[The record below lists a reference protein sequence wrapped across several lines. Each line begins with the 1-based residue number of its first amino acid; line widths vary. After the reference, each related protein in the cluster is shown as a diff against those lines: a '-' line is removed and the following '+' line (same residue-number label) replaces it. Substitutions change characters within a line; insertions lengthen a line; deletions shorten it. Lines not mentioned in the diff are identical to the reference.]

1 MTLLTGLTHLCKTD
15 SCNFDLW
22 TPPGVKHWHGGTAE
36 NDMTHIAAQEAKD
49 GENVVWMEQVTD
61 EQYLD

>member
-1 MTLLTGLTHLCKTD
+1 M
-15 SCNFDLW
+15 
-22 TPPGVKHWHGGTAE
+22 KHWHGGTAE